1 MPGDL
6 DEATIDVGDGDELS
20 TDVDVST
27 GEAKD
32 APKAQTAEE
41 STLVEESTSKEELEE
56 YSSNV
61 SSRINDLTRRFREEE
76 RQKKSAIEYAENVHK
91 ENEGLKARLG
101 TLDEGYIKQF
111 EGRVESQV
119 GNAKKLLKEA
129 LEMGDVDQIVE
140 AQEALANLSV
150 ERSRV
155 NVAKANTVAQD
166 QAPAAQD
173 QAPPAPQRA
182 APPQQAPKAAP
193 DPKAEEWAS
202 KNEWFGNDEV
212 MTYAAFGVHR
222 RLIEDEH
229 FDPASNDY
237 YDELDKRM
245 RQEFPQK
252 FESSPKLNGG
262 RKVALAE
269 SSKSRNKG
277 GRKIVR
283 LTPSQVAI
291 AKRLNVPLEEYA
303 KYVRD

>member
-1 MPGDL
+1 MPGNL
-6 DEATIDVGDGDELS
+6 DEATIDVGDGDELP
-20 TDVDVST
+20 TEVDVST
-27 GEAKD
+27 GEAKS
-32 APKAQTAEE
+32 APKTQPKAQP
-41 STLVEESTSKEELEE
+41 VEESTVVEESASKEELEE

-111 EGRVESQV
+111 EGRVESQI
-119 GNAKKLLKEA
+119 GNAKRLLKEA
-129 LEMGDVDQIVE
+129 HEIGDVDQIVE
-140 AQEALANLSV
+140 AQEALADLSA

-155 NVAKANTVAQD
+155 NVAKANT
-166 QAPAAQD
+166 AAQEKV
-173 QAPPAPQRA
+173 PPEPERA
-182 APPQQAPKAAP
+182 APPQQAPKATP
-193 DPKAEEWAS
+193 DPRAEEWAS

-245 RQEFPQK
+245 RHEFPQK
-252 FESSPKLNGG
+252 FEPSPKLNGG
-262 RKVALAE
+262 RKVASAE